1 MGFARDVV
9 FGVMRFACDM
19 MRLARDMMRLAFD
32 MRLCDMRLAF
42 DMRLCDMRFAC
53 DMSFGGVV
61 YGFGRDT
68 FGDGPSRFGGMRHR
82 RAFNSGG
89 D

>member
-19 MRLARDMMRLAFD
+19 MRLARDM
-32 MRLCDMRLAF
+32 MRLAF